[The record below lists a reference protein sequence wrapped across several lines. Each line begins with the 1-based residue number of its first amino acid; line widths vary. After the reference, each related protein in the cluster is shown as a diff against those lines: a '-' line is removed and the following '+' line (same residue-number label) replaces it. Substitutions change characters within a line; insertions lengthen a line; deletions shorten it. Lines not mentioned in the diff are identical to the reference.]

1 MRDFNACFE
10 ICLNQKNT
18 GKHIFFDNQ
27 GNILLDAETN
37 SFISSD
43 MTIKSDAYKVY
54 ESKRSA
60 IFISQQNEIKSNF
73 ICLKQREILRYLR
86 DEYDLMIYSR
96 AAQLFSW
103 VKSYNYCSTDGTRL
117 SSINEDLSKSCS
129 SCQKSIFQKFLLV
142 YWWPYCQMKKYYLL
156 NI

>member
-1 MRDFNACFE
+1 MRDFNACFG
-10 ICLNQKNT
+10 CLNQKNT
-18 GKHIFFDNQ
+18 GKHIFDNQ

-73 ICLKQREILRYLR
+73 IFLNKEK
-86 DEYDLMIYSR
+86 
-96 AAQLFSW
+96 FS
-103 VKSYNYCSTDGTRL
+103 D
-117 SSINEDLSKSCS
+117 I
-129 SCQKSIFQKFLLV
+129 
-142 YWWPYCQMKKYYLL
+142 
-156 NI
+156 